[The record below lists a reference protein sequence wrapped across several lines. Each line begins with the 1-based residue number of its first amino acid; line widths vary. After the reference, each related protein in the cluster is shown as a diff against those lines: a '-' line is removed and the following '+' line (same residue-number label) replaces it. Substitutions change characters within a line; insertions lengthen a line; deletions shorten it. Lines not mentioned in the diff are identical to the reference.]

1 MAGQSTN
8 SNSVNVL
15 SIVAHPD
22 DEILGVGGTL
32 ARHVADGDDVHICI
46 LSDGVSSRHAEIDEA
61 ARREI
66 ERRQDRAEEACRHL
80 GVNSVSFH
88 SFPDNEFD
96 SVPLLEIIKTV
107 EEEIRENNPSLVY
120 THHYGDLNID
130 HELTCRAVTTATR
143 PLKDSDIERV
153 LAFETLSATE
163 WAVPSPEN
171 VFQPQSFVNIENQLE
186 KKIDALRVYKDEL
199 RELPHPRNVKTV
211 RQNAEIWGAKAGVPV
226 AEPFELLQE
235 VRR

>member
-235 VRR
+235 VRQ